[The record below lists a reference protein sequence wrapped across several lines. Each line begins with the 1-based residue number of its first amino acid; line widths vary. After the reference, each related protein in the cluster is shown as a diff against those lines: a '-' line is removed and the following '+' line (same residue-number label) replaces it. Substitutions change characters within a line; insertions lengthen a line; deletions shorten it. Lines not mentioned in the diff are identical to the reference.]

1 MIAQW
6 AAGLRWPVLAAAA
19 ASLLGLALHPMGAFD
34 MPMAPA
40 GTAGLSLA
48 ATDFA
53 PAARMAALMT
63 LLGVL
68 LPRPTLLTSTRGVR
82 QLGLWLFGLT
92 LFGLLDM
99 QAEMAAMMT
108 SDTTF
113 QTVLTYGPLFAG
125 LAFACF
131 LPGSHG
137 LCVAAM
143 LAMTHF
149 GLMTWPWL
157 GLCALLAAL
166 SLGQAQGRAA
176 AP

>member
-1 MIAQW
+1 MT
-6 AAGLRWPVLAAAA
+6 AAWVSGLRWPVLAAAA
-19 ASLLGLALHPMGAFD
+19 ASLLGLALHPMGVFD

-40 GTAGLSLA
+40 GASGLALA
-48 ATDFA
+48 AADFA
-53 PAARMAALMT
+53 PVGRMAALMT

-68 LPRPTLLTSTRGVR
+68 LPCPALLRSP
-82 QLGLWLFGLT
+82 QGLLRLAAWLLGLT

-99 QAEMAAMMT
+99 QAGMAAMMT
-108 SDTTF
+108 SDTTL

-149 GLMTWPWL
+149 GLMAWPWL
-157 GLCALLAAL
+157 GLCALLAAF
-166 SLGQAQGRAA
+166 SLGQAPSRAA